1 MIWRINMKHQFT
13 IIVTILAGV
22 FLILT
27 PVLGSQENLSALDGG
42 GSGTATIEQSSVS
55 DSWIR
60 TWGEPGSCLVKQVVT
75 DQDGYI
81 YVIGVFKE
89 TVDFD
94 PGPEVDEHTS
104 NGDLDFF
111 LSKFDSSGNFIWTRT
126 WGGSELEGRLRI
138 ALDGEGMVYL
148 AGNFFGTIDF
158 DQDTSVTSAVSSGE
172 SDVFLCKYDID
183 GNFKWVKT
191 WGGDNYEICSG
202 VAVDEQG
209 QIFVAGL
216 FGGNVDFDPGSG
228 STIAS
233 PEGEYCL
240 AVSLSKFDLHGD
252 FEWVR
257 VWGGI
262 EAPGE
267 MCTDVIVDGNG
278 DIYTVGAFTGSID
291 FDPGPEI
298 DERTS
303 NGEWDAFLTK
313 FDRSGVFLW
322 ARTWGGHSYDLADR
336 VVIDI
341 NGDIHVSGT
350 CSTVDSTFDAPCV
363 GEGINP
369 PVSEDT
375 KFPFLSLFDS
385 SGSLLWARE
394 WGGLGMSLS
403 TDLAV
408 DAAGNTYISE
418 SHQVIGG
425 LDLQSGLFNIG
436 ENYASS
442 VIKFD
447 LSGNYQG
454 YSIPGD
460 VYGSDGLHL
469 AVDNAGMLYVMG
481 TVSENVNFYNQLFI
495 EDHSGSDNP
504 GVFLIKL
511 PI

>member
-1 MIWRINMKHQFT
+1 MKHQFN

-22 FLILT
+22 FLLIT
-27 PVLGSQENLSALDGG
+27 PVLGSQENLAALDDG
-42 GSGTATIEQSSVS
+42 GSGTDVIGQSSVS

-60 TWGEPGSCLVKQVVT
+60 TWGEPGNCFVNQVVI
-75 DQDGYI
+75 DQDGNL
-81 YVIGVFKE
+81 YVVGAFKE

-94 PGPEVDEHTS
+94 PGPEVDEHSS
-104 NGDLDFF
+104 NGDLDLFF
-111 LSKFDSSGNFIWTRT
+111 SKFDSSGNLLWTRT
-126 WGGSELEGRLRI
+126 WGGPETERHLRI
-138 ALDGEGMVYL
+138 ALDGTGMVYL
-148 AGNFFGTIDF
+148 AGDFRGMIDF
-158 DQDTSVTSAVSSGE
+158 DPGASVTSAVSSGE
-172 SDVFLCKYDID
+172 SDVFLCKYDIE

-191 WGGDNYEICSG
+191 WGGDNYAICSG
-202 VAVDEQG
+202 VAVDELG

-216 FGGNVDFDPGSG
+216 FDGNVDFDPGSG

-233 PEGEYCL
+233 PDGEYL
-240 AVSLSKFDLHGD
+240 GVSLSKFDSMGD
-252 FEWVR
+252 FKWVR
-257 VWGGI
+257 VWGGNEI
-262 EAPGE
+262 PGE
-267 MCTDVIVDGNG
+267 VCTDICVDGNG
-278 DIYTVGAFTGSID
+278 DIYAIGAFTGSID
-291 FDPGPEI
+291 FDPGPEM
-298 DERTS
+298 EKRTS
-303 NGEWDAFLTK
+303 NGEWDTFLTK
-313 FDRSGVFLW
+313 FDSRGVFLW
-322 ARTWGGHSYDLADR
+322 ARTWGGHYDDLADR

-350 CSTVDSTFDAPCV
+350 CSTVGSTFDAPCV
-363 GEGINP
+363 GEGINQ

-375 KFPFLSLFDS
+375 KYRFLSLFDS

-403 TDLAV
+403 TDLVV
-408 DAAGNTYISE
+408 DAAGSTYISE

-460 VYGSDGLHL
+460 FYGSDGLHL
-469 AVDNAGMLYVMG
+469 AVDNAGILFVVG

-495 EDHSGSDNP
+495 EDHSGSDNH